1 MTVARGMHATPP
13 PVTALD
19 RLERGLSAAAKTL
32 PLTSVSGVVT
42 EIAMSHY
49 RVAGLS
55 RFLRL
60 GECVRVDVG
69 DRFQLGEVVRKILR
83 GGVHGNSAS
92 A

>member
-1 MTVARGMHATPP
+1 MTMSADGAASPLP
-13 PVTALD
+13 LTALD
-19 RLERGLSAAAKTL
+19 RLERGLAAAAKTV

-69 DRFQLGEVVRKILR
+69 DRFQLGEVVRIDDSNR
-83 GGVHGNSAS
+83 DPQAI
-92 A
+92 